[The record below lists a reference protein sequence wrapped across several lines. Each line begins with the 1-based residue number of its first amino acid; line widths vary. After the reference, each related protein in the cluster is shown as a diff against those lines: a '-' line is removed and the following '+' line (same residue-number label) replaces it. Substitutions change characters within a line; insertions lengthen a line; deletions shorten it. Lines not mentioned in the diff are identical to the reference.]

1 MFKKIFISHAKE
13 DYNFAETIF
22 NELKERGYSPWLDKK
37 KLKVGSNWDLEIKKN
52 LKDSDFIILLLSS
65 TSVKKRGYVQ
75 KEFKYA
81 LEYSESKLDDDI
93 YIIPILIDE
102 CEVPFHLQKFQWTK
116 IETDYIENIIDSI
129 EHQRKL
135 YLEDLPKEEIEF
147 NDIISEM
154 SISLDIEPPIKIDYE
169 CRLPVFRD
177 NKYFQSSLI
186 NSKIQNIGF
195 EIISDTRKMLEDDYF
210 KERLKET
217 PFYLYISYYIKEINK
232 IFLSLSIN
240 VENYFGGAHP
250 NNYSYHI
257 NIAFNPEKNIEFRD
271 LINIERGLKEELL
284 DLIEHFSDDA
294 EQKTVLLNSVQEED
308 YISDIEFN
316 FDKENITLY
325 FPLPRVVQCYSD
337 LEIPLNKLNYNKKY
351 FT

>member
-1 MFKKIFISHAKE
+1 MNNDYLDFHDIYRIIYILEEILISIMFKKIFISHAKE

-65 TSVKKRGYVQ
+65 TSVKKRGYIQ

-81 LEYSESKLDDDI
+81 LEYSENKLDDDI

-169 CRLPVFRD
+169 CTLPVFRD

-186 NSKIQNIGF
+186 NSKILNIGF

-210 KERLKET
+210 KVRLKET
-217 PFYLYISYYIKEINK
+217 PFYLYISYNIQEINK
-232 IFLSLSIN
+232 NFLSLSIN
-240 VENYFGGAHP
+240 VENYFGTAHP

-284 DLIEHFSDDA
+284 NLIDLFSDDA
-294 EQKTVLLNSVQEED
+294 EQKAVWI
-308 YISDIEFN
+308 Y
-316 FDKENITLY
+316 
-325 FPLPRVVQCYSD
+325 
-337 LEIPLNKLNYNKKY
+337 
-351 FT
+351 